1 MPRLR
6 LNITGAVQGVG
17 FRPHVYRLA
26 TSLGLGGWVLNDGHG
41 VLVEIEGEA
50 GALERFASTLAASP
64 PPQARVVGFER
75 AWIPPQGEREFGI
88 RHSDRDSPATVFVLP
103 DLAVCEACAA
113 EVGDPADRRHRYPF
127 TNCTDCGPRLSIIEA
142 LPYDRPATTMARFTM
157 CARCQAEYE
166 DPRDR
171 RFHAQPNACPA
182 CGPRVWLEDPEGA
195 AVAGAEAAIAEA
207 AALVRAGGV
216 LAMKGLGGFHLI
228 VDATDQTAIARLRE
242 RKRRPSK
249 PLAVMTLDLAE
260 ASRVAEVADEDA
272 ALLKG
277 AAAPILLLPKR
288 VGAALASEVAPDTDH
303 VGVMLAYTPLHR
315 LLLRAI
321 GRPVVATS
329 GNLVDEPICTDN
341 AEARRRLSGIADR
354 LLVHD
359 RPIARTVDDSVAW
372 RLGGALRLL
381 RRARGYAPLPIELP
395 REVPCVLAVG
405 GHQKATV
412 ALSLG
417 SHVFVSQHLGDLGT
431 LESQRAFERA
441 ATDLL
446 TLYRGRPVALVH
458 DLHPDYA
465 STQWAERA
473 VRGTAGEAAAP
484 LLGVQSIAVQH
495 HHAHLAACLAEHGLD
510 GRALGFTWD
519 GSGYGPDGTVWGG
532 EALLGDAAG
541 YTRVAHLRPF
551 ALPGGEAAIRE
562 PRRVAAM
569 LLAALGGD
577 EDAVTARLART
588 PVASAFS
595 GPELRV
601 MLALARS
608 EASPVTTSAG
618 RLFDGVAALAGLHP
632 RVTWEGQAAVAFER
646 AVDPRVADAYP
657 IALTHAEGAPAVLD
671 WRPLVAEVLA
681 DLGRKTPLGA
691 IAARFHNALVDAMV
705 ALARHI
711 GEPRVALTGG
721 CFQNRTLT
729 ERAAERLARAG
740 FEVLLH
746 REVPP
751 NDGGLA
757 LGQVAVAG
765 ARLAGDAPR

>member
-1 MPRLR
+1 MRRLR
-6 LNITGAVQGVG
+6 LDITGAVQGVG

-26 TSLGLGGWVLNDGHG
+26 TSLGLAGWVLNDGRG
-41 VLVEIEGEA
+41 VSIEVEGDA
-50 GALERFASTLAASP
+50 AVLERFAATLAANP
-64 PPQARVVGFER
+64 PPRAHVVSFEQ
-75 AWIPPQGEREFGI
+75 AWIPVQDEREFGI
-88 RHSDRDSPATVFVLP
+88 RHSDRDTPATVFVLP

-113 EVGDPADRRHRYPF
+113 EVTDPRDRRHRYPF

-142 LPYDRPATTMARFTM
+142 LPYDRPATTMARFVM
-157 CARCQAEYE
+157 CERCRREYE

-171 RFHAQPNACPA
+171 RFHAQPNACRQ
-182 CGPRVWLEDPEGA
+182 CGPRVWLEDLAGVALAEGD
-195 AVAGAEAAIAEA
+195 AAIAEA
-207 AALVRAGGV
+207 AALVGAGGV

-228 VDATDQTAIARLRE
+228 VDAGAEAAVALLRAR
-242 RKRRPSK
+242 KQRPSK
-249 PLAVMTLDLAE
+249 PLAVMALDLEE
-260 ASRVAEVADEDA
+260 AGRIAEVAPEDA
-272 ALLKG
+272 AALTS
-277 AAAPILLLPKR
+277 AAAPVLLLPAR
-288 VGAALASEVAPDTDH
+288 AGAPLAPGIAPDTDS

-315 LLLRAI
+315 LLLAAI

-341 AEARRRLSGIADR
+341 AEARRRLAGIADR

-372 RLGGALRLL
+372 RLGGAVRLL

-465 STQWAERA
+465 STQWSERA
-473 VRGTAGEAAAP
+473 VRGAAGEGAAA
-484 LLGVQSIAVQH
+484 LLGVQRIEVQH

-532 EALLGDAAG
+532 EALLGGAAG

-551 ALPGGEAAIRE
+551 SLPGSEAAIRE
-562 PRRVAAM
+562 PRRVALA
-569 LLAALGGD
+569 LLAALGDDD
-577 EDAVTARLART
+577 EAVARLSDSPLSAAIDARERRLFLRLAR
-588 PVASAFS
+588 S
-595 GPELRV
+595 GP
-601 MLALARS
+601 A
-608 EASPVTTSAG
+608 PTTTSAG
-618 RLFDGVAALAGLHP
+618 RLFDGIAALAGLHA
-632 RVTWEGQAAVAFER
+632 RVSWEGQAAVALER
-646 AVDPRVADAYP
+646 AVDPAVNEAYP
-657 IALTHAEGAPAVLD
+657 IALAHAEGSPSVLD
-671 WRPLVAEVLA
+671 WRPLVLELLA
-681 DLGRKTPLGA
+681 DVRRGTPLGT
-691 IAARFHNALVDAMV
+691 IAARFHNGLVGSMV
-705 ALARHI
+705 ALARHV
-711 GEPRVALTGG
+711 GEPRVALSGG

-729 ERAAERLARAG
+729 ERAADRLARAG

-751 NDGGLA
+751 NDGGLS
-757 LGQVAVAG
+757 LGQVAVAA
-765 ARLAGDAPR
+765 ARLMGSGTR